1 MVIDVGQSERCGHR
15 VGVGQGTVDR
25 VEEPLVLIHLSVM
38 LFGLEMGLWLPT
50 DIVASWFRYLVM

>member
-25 VEEPLVLIHLSVM
+25 VEEPLVSIHLSVM
-38 LFGLEMGLWLPT
+38 PFG
-50 DIVASWFRYLVM
+50 